1 LTTFNFKRY
10 LVYLTNFN
18 SLLIALKNKKCKFK
32 LRENYKKV
40 FKQFKKQ
47 LYELGVRF
55 NQEFNNL
62 KVLTEN
68 YLKLFC
74 ILDEIFINL
83 LENNYYFSVHEE
95 SEDFEIIAFLTN
107 YR

>member
-1 LTTFNFKRY
+1 M
-10 LVYLTNFN
+10 YLTNFN